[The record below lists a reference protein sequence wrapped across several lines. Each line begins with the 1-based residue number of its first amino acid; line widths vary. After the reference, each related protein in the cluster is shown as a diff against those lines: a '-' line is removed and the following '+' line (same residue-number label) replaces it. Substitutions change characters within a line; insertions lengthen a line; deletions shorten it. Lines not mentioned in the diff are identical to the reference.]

1 LFYIFPLLILFGLIA
16 APDAASA
23 AASEAA
29 LLWWT
34 RVLPSLLPYLI
45 VSSLLLRSGILSRL
59 PKRLTPFL
67 LLPLGVLGGYP
78 VGARVA
84 GKLYRDG
91 TLSLSN
97 AQRTAAFCNLP
108 NPVFLISVVAAGMF
122 RDVRTALPL
131 LSGIFGT
138 ALFGLLPLSRIR
150 VASVLPSNR
159 PALSHDLPAAIG
171 DGVQAILNIG
181 GCLVFA
187 SVLGALLEATG
198 IFRLFGAN
206 AATARA
212 VVLGLFEM
220 TSGVSA
226 VAALPASL
234 PFRLALTAFFIQ
246 FGGVSVLLQ
255 STSYLP
261 LSLPRYCL
269 IRLCTALLAA
279 FTVYLLTPLFCP
291 AVSVP
296 TLATR
301 AEMLQ
306 NSFDLLAVTLSSA
319 LGLLLVFVFTFGLS
333 NRKRTP

>member
-1 LFYIFPLLILFGLIA
+1 MLFLFPLLILFGLIA
-16 APDAASA
+16 APDAAMNA
-23 AASEAA
+23 AYAAA

-45 VSSLLLRSGILSRL
+45 ASSLLLRSGILSRL
-59 PKRLTPFL
+59 PKRASPFL
-67 LLPLGVLGGYP
+67 LLPLGILGGYP

-91 TLSLSN
+91 ALSRSD

-122 RDVRTALPL
+122 RDARTALPL
-131 LSGIFGT
+131 LLGIFGT
-138 ALFGLLPLSRIR
+138 ALFGLIPLSRIH
-150 VASVLPSNR
+150 VKAIPSEASPT
-159 PALSHDLPAAIG
+159 LSHDLPAAIG

-187 SVLGALLEATG
+187 SVLGALLESTG
-198 IFRLFGAN
+198 VFRLFGT
-206 AATARA
+206 AAPTACA
-212 VVLGLFEM
+212 VTLGLFEM

-226 VAALPASL
+226 VAALPLSL
-234 PFRLALTAFFIQ
+234 PLRLALTAFFIQ
-246 FGGVSVLLQ
+246 FGGASVLLQ
-255 STSYLP
+255 SASHVP

-279 FTVYLLTPLFCP
+279 LTVYYLTPLFCP
-291 AVSVP
+291 AVAVP
-296 TLATR
+296 TLASR

-306 NSFDLLAVTLSSA
+306 NGFDLLAVSLSSA

-333 NRKRTP
+333 KRKRGV